1 MKAQAHS
8 HFEPSLEYNEDQ
20 MPLMNQDLLE
30 FLEKILENNFALS
43 DAEETTSLG
52 LSIEEVSRF
61 SFVEKSISNLPK
73 VLRAN
78 FWEVMGSFV
87 LLPYPIFAVSRTL
100 LQQLLVCLNFTL
112 DSDLFCCCKPK
123 SSTDHDSSTSSWT
136 PWRWVRFDLIF
147 TMQDIY
153 IYIYIY
159 IYISTDTCFALPR
172 THQCGLG

>member
-123 SSTDHDSSTSSWT
+123 A
-136 PWRWVRFDLIF
+136 LQ
-147 TMQDIY
+147 TMAAAQAAEHHGDE
-153 IYIYIY
+153 
-159 IYISTDTCFALPR
+159 
-172 THQCGLG
+172 